1 MDILPSLLANTG
13 TLITVIVP
21 GIVSLYLLRLIW
33 SKRKEFFTFGFIRD
47 LLAKKAVRWV
57 LLVALTIITLD
68 VLLPLLSNVLT
79 LVPVLLLGLLSL
91 YTYKL
96 YIIYRKD
103 IYKNRLVQ
111 NVLARKAS
119 VWVQRLFITFTLV
132 MLFFNFFA
140 TGVAATDQTATNQP
154 SSPVSAKVT
163 ANNNNKNANLYK
175 GLYAQ
180 LVQHLQSNDKQYLS
194 SFKDIEALGKILS
207 DINTTVG
214 GVDGYQLTA
223 KVPVFDKLYTD
234 VLNYIFEQRDVNATK
249 FFFNSTSNTIFV
261 AEALNYFGLLDMPL
275 LNVTAR
281 LGKNATSDYIFNQFS
296 GKTLKDVFRQSLLLE
311 FQDHPPA
318 IAPINEKYEPAL
330 SHAISLGILKLS
342 DLGLPDGG
350 ITYQDYLN
358 GQKPAIEIHNINSGV
373 KNNITFKSLTN
384 SSYTV
389 SGTNS
394 VNIIL
399 PTFSGS
405 FNLEYKNKHNIQYQL
420 IM

>member
-13 TLITVIVP
+13 TLIAVIVP
-21 GIVSLYLLRLIW
+21 GIVSLNLTRLIW
-33 SKRKEFFTFGFIRD
+33 TKRKEFFTFGFIRD
-47 LLAKKAVRWV
+47 ILAKKAVRWV
-57 LLVALTIITLD
+57 LLTVLMIIALD

-79 LVPVLLLGLLSL
+79 LIPVILLGLLSL
-91 YTYKL
+91 YLYKV
-96 YIIYRKD
+96 YIVYRKD

-111 NVLARKAS
+111 NILAKKAS

-140 TGVAATDQTATNQP
+140 TGVAATDQATSNQMAP
-154 SSPVSAKVT
+154 PVSAKVT
-163 ANNNNKNANLYK
+163 GTTNNKNTNLYK

-180 LVQHLQSNDKQYLS
+180 LVQQLQSNDKQYLS
-194 SFKDIEALGKILS
+194 SIKDIEALGKILS
-207 DINTTVG
+207 DINSTVG
-214 GVDGYQLTA
+214 GIEGYQLTA
-223 KVPVFDKLYTD
+223 KVPIFDKLYTD
-234 VLNYIFEQRDVNATK
+234 VLNYTFEQRDVNATK

-330 SHAISLGILKLS
+330 SHAISIGILKLS

-358 GQKPAIEIHNINSGV
+358 GQKPAIEIHNIKSGI
-373 KNNITFKSLTN
+373 KNNITFKSLAN

-394 VNIIL
+394 VCI
-399 PTFSGS
+399 S
-405 FNLEYKNKHNIQYQL
+405 FKFWEL
-420 IM
+420 IFNCITDPFL

>member
-13 TLITVIVP
+13 TLIAVIVP
-21 GIVSLYLLRLIW
+21 GLVSLYLLKLLLNN
-33 SKRKEFFTFGFIRD
+33 RKDIFTTGFIQD
-47 LLAKKAVRWV
+47 IFAKKTVRWV
-57 LLVALTIITLD
+57 LVLVLTII
-68 VLLPLLSNVLT
+68 VANYLLPLISNVVT
-79 LVPVLLLGLLSL
+79 LIPVILLGLLGL
-91 YTYKL
+91 YLYKV
-96 YIIYRKD
+96 YIVYRKD

-111 NVLARKAS
+111 NVLAKKAS

-154 SSPVSAKVT
+154 TSSVSAKVT
-163 ANNNNKNANLYK
+163 ANNNNKNTNLYK

-180 LVQHLQSNDKQYLS
+180 LVQQLQSNDKQYLT

-214 GVDGYQLTA
+214 GVEGYRLTA

-234 VLNYIFEQRDVNATK
+234 VLNYTFEQRDINATK

-275 LNVTAR
+275 LNITTR
-281 LGKNATSDYIFNQFS
+281 LGKNATSDYIFNQFA

-330 SHAISLGILKLS
+330 SHALSIGILKLS

-350 ITYQDYLN
+350 VTYQDYLN
-358 GQKPAIEIHNINSGV
+358 GQKPAIEIHNIKSSI
-373 KNNITFKSLTN
+373 KNNITFKSLAN

-394 VNIIL
+394 VCI
-399 PTFSGS
+399 S
-405 FNLEYKNKHNIQYQL
+405 FKFWEL
-420 IM
+420 IFNCITDPFL